1 MRYTC
6 NRVSNSKGGNMKSRR
21 LALLVLVL
29 ALGAISGKCPKASI
43 NPNDSTKPIVTLKVR
58 DKDGQYKE
66 MNEAPL
72 KMDESLEFMCIAEDP
87 EGVKSVRY
95 SYSGG
100 INTCTVG
107 SSVFNGSFSVQPL
120 PPPVEQVLSGNPGSE
135 VLIKLPLLSNPDLK
149 GPFTC
154 TAGSNGTG
162 LPIGQKITLHCN
174 GTNWSSNN
182 QNSGAT
188 KTLIVNLK

>member
-1 MRYTC
+1 
-6 NRVSNSKGGNMKSRR
+6 MKSRR
-21 LALLVLVL
+21 LALLVIVL

-66 MNEAPL
+66 MSEVPL
-72 KMDESLEFMCIAEDP
+72 KMDGSESLEFMCIVEDP

-100 INTCTVG
+100 IDTCTVG
-107 SSVFNGSFSVQPL
+107 SSVFNGSFSIQPL

-135 VLIKLPLLSNPDLK
+135 VLVKLPLLSNPDLK

-154 TAGSNGTG
+154 QAGSNGTG
-162 LPIGQKITLHCN
+162 KPFGQKIALSCN

-188 KTLIVNLK
+188 KVLLINLKQ